1 VIAIG
6 FLVAVAETQQTDADK
21 SIIKYDCNI
30 AKSKNEDSYIK
41 TCKTKKVNK
50 GDEEEATRKKL
61 GPELNPDSPLKAVP
75 AGYERLC
82 KTDGWEDRRSP
93 PNVYVV
99 ETYCLLTT

>member
-1 VIAIG
+1 MIAIG

-30 AKSKNEDSYIK
+30 VKSKSEDSYLK
-41 TCKTKKVNK
+41 TCKTKKVDK
-50 GDEEEATRKKL
+50 GGEEEATRKKL
-61 GPELNPDSPLKAVP
+61 GPELSPDSPLKAVP